1 MIRFHAFS
9 FFLSRNKREESAR
22 KDACSILC
30 LLFAFQDC
38 FCSSSQIILAV
49 ISIEKTASER
59 IRQARTFL
67 LMICPISFFSSLS
80 LECGVMMLAPLSF
93 AQKLY
98 TFCSE
103 STRKEAGFSSSTA
116 MIIMTDEFSTDKRTL
131 GFLGPARRQG
141 RGSEVLR
148 HGARHAHHR
157 QRVGVTSSSE
167 KELGGGIPCDAKSA
181 IHVGRVDEAL
191 LHRIRH
197 RASSPVSPKS
207 NFLSSPPRKLQS
219 SAFSSPLQLAQSS
232 PSLSRSTSTA
242 VVHHQIGDRV
252 GKNLSVRFPPPSAP
266 PLKVPPKQSRCSSDS
281 TYKSYA
287 PRARLAIIPTN
298 KKRSAARLP
307 ASEWTPAVPT
317 WLEARRKQFATK
329 LALKQR
335 SAAQKEAA
343 NLLLRQSFE
352 VGSPLRRPIVVRS
365 GSPLPLIST
374 TGGLRCTHDAA
385 VQSRLPGSIFIPI
398 TV

>member
-1 MIRFHAFS
+1 
-9 FFLSRNKREESAR
+9 
-22 KDACSILC
+22 
-30 LLFAFQDC
+30 
-38 FCSSSQIILAV
+38 
-49 ISIEKTASER
+49 
-59 IRQARTFL
+59 
-67 LMICPISFFSSLS
+67 
-80 LECGVMMLAPLSF
+80 MLAAAATAAVAALFFMYSR
-93 AQKLY
+93 AY
-98 TFCSE
+98 RRRC
-103 STRKEAGFSSSTA
+103 AG
-116 MIIMTDEFSTDKRTL
+116 
-131 GFLGPARRQG
+131 
-141 RGSEVLR
+141 
-148 HGARHAHHR
+148 
-157 QRVGVTSSSE
+157 
-167 KELGGGIPCDAKSA
+167 
-181 IHVGRVDEAL
+181 VDEADENGDTEEDRAL
-191 LHRIRH
+191 ARELPIFADADMLSARLSTNMTLGTAEKEEDPRRLTTRMLMAIRH
-197 RASSPVSPKS
+197 RASSPVLPKS